1 MRVMK
6 SGGLLNAPNLPVVH
20 ASLLA
25 MMVLLVLC
33 IALAGYS
40 YYRYKGGKSIRR
52 VIRKRLRHW
61 RKKAEDRSAP
71 L

>member
-1 MRVMK
+1 
-6 SGGLLNAPNLPVVH
+6 
-20 ASLLA
+20 
-25 MMVLLVLC
+25 MMLLLVFC
-33 IALAGYS
+33 VALAGYS

-52 VIRKRLRHW
+52 IIRKRFRHW